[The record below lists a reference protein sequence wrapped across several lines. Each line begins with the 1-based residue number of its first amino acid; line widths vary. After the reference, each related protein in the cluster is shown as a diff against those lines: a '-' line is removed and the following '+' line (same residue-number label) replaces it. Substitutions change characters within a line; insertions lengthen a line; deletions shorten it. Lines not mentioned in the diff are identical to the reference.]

1 MLKAEVSY
9 VMENHRAVDVADEQE
24 AEWASQKCHNMLF
37 HSVINS
43 MQTFV
48 VESLTQL
55 HYRSHTNHY

>member
-24 AEWASQKCHNMLF
+24 AEWASQKCHNVLF

-43 MQTFV
+43 MQTFAA
-48 VESLTQL
+48 ESLTQL
-55 HYRSHTNHY
+55 H